1 MTYPQSGQTTT
12 RFERKFYVPYHRI
25 YHAVAMLSHHT
36 RADPQFPTS
45 QVQSVYYD
53 TDDLEM
59 FYASID
65 GSRVRKKVRIRW
77 YDRPSAGHVTIFV
90 EVKCKDGRAGT
101 KYRKSM
107 NIDDSLISGGYWG
120 SGIVPYDRLL
130 GILVELGF
138 RPHRR
143 IHPLV
148 MVRYK
153 RQRFTEI
160 TTGLRLSIDTH
171 IESRATDRWGIF
183 VAPQVR
189 LSGAILEMKGPWIE
203 VPPTLCWIN
212 QMGLDWSRYSKY
224 AAYLEAHMG
233 TPGTIGISMPS
244 GRIESISF

>member
-1 MTYPQSGQTTT
+1 MTYTTSGQMIR
-12 RFERKFYVPYHRI
+12 RFERKFYIPYHKINRT
-25 YHAVAMLSHHT
+25 VAMLSHHT
-36 RADPQFPTS
+36 RVDLQFPTN

-59 FYASID
+59 FYTSLD

-77 YDRPSAGHVTIFV
+77 YDRPSAGHANIFV
-90 EVKCKDGRAGT
+90 EVKCKDGLAGT
-101 KYRKSM
+101 KYRRCVE
-107 NIDDSLISGGYWG
+107 IDHSRIFDACWA

-138 RPHRR
+138 MPHRP
-143 IHPLV
+143 IYPLV

-160 TTGLRLSIDTH
+160 TTGLRLSIDTQ
-171 IESRATDRWGIF
+171 IESWAIDRWGIS
-183 VAPQVR
+183 VAPHVR
-189 LSGAILEMKGPWIE
+189 LAGGVLEIKGPWVE
-203 VPPTLCWIN
+203 VPPTLCWIR

-224 AAYLEAHMG
+224 AACLEAHMG
-233 TPGTIGISMPS
+233 TPGTIGITMPS